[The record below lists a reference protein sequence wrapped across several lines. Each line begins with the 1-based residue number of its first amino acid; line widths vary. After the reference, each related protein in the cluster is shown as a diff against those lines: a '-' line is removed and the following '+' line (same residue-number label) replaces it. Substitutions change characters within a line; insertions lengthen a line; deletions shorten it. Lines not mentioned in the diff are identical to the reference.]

1 MQPTELRH
9 FKDVLHAILDS
20 AEDMLGR
27 RDEIAVENAPD
38 ALDRIQGATER
49 ELAICRIESDFSR
62 LQSVRTALQRI
73 AEGTYGT
80 CFRCEREIAPKRLKA
95 VPWASYCLACQTSA
109 DSQRRGIGH
118 EVMGGMLGLA
128 QRGA

>member
-1 MQPTELRH
+1 MQATELRH
-9 FKDVLHAILDS
+9 FKEVLHAILNN
-20 AEDMLGR
+20 AEDMLQR

-38 ALDRIQGATER
+38 ALDRIQGATDR

-80 CFRCEREIAPKRLKA
+80 CVRCECEIVPKRLKA

-109 DSQRRGIGH
+109 DSQRRGMDHEEIGG
-118 EVMGGMLGLA
+118 VLGLA

>member
-9 FKDVLHAILDS
+9 FKEVLRGILDS
-20 AEDMLGR
+20 AEDMLRR

-38 ALDRIQGATER
+38 ALDRIQGATDR

-73 AEGTYGT
+73 ADGTYGT

-95 VPWASYCLACQTSA
+95 VPWAAYCLACQTSA
-109 DSQRRGIGH
+109 DTQRRGTTYE
-118 EVMGGMLGLA
+118 EVAGVLGLA